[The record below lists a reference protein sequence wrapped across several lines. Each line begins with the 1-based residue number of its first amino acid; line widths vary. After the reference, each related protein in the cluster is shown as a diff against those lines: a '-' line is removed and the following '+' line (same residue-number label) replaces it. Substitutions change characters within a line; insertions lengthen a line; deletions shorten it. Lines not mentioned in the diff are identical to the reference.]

1 MGGGGEA
8 EATRCGTCVVG
19 TPVEPRAHPAN
30 QHAATWVAGEAH
42 GPTAS
47 ASFHS
52 SYMNATPS
60 GSASGYANLNHG
72 GGGEN
77 PYVYVAP
84 MNASA
89 PSGRSPMDRISG
101 ALNRCGKRFEDATR
115 KAEALADNVWHHL
128 RTSPSITDAA
138 MARLAQ
144 GTKVLTEGG
153 QEKVFQQT
161 FEILLGEKLL
171 KAYACYLSTST
182 GPVIGTLYLSNKR
195 LAFCSDNPL
204 CQYSPS
210 GQQQWMYYK
219 VVLLLNQLSTVSPS
233 SNRLN
238 PSERYIQ
245 VVMRDGYEFWFMG
258 FISYDKALKNIN
270 EALQHYRYDNMAGR
284 IQLQ

>member
-1 MGGGGEA
+1 MSGGGEP
-8 EATRCGTCVVG
+8 EAARRGTCVVG

-30 QHAATWVAGEAH
+30 QHAATWVAGEAR
-42 GPTAS
+42 PAS
-47 ASFHS
+47 SHS
-52 SYMNATPS
+52 GYLNATPS
-60 GSASGYANLNHG
+60 GSASGFVNLNQS
-72 GGGEN
+72 GGEN
-77 PYVYVAP
+77 PYVHVAP
-84 MNASA
+84 ANGSA
-89 PSGRSPMDRISG
+89 PSGRRPMNKICD

-115 KAEALADNVWHHL
+115 KAESLADNVWHHL

-153 QEKVFQQT
+153 HEKVFHHT
-161 FEILLGEKLL
+161 FEILPGEKLL

-219 VVLLLNQLSTVSPS
+219 VVLLLDQLSAVSPS

-238 PSERYIQ
+238 PSEKYIQ
-245 VVMRDGYEFWFMG
+245 VVTRDGYEFWFMG
-258 FISYDKALKNIN
+258 FISYDKALRNIN
-270 EALQHYRYDNMAGR
+270 EALQHYRDDNMGGR
-284 IQLQ
+284 IQVQ